1 MLLQFKN
8 GWMVKSITEIQ
19 INNSMMSVLS
29 GKKILLGVSGGI
41 AAYKTASLVR
51 LFIKAGAHVQ
61 VIMTPASKDFVTPL
75 TLSTLSKNPVYS
87 TFYDQEGDNEKW
99 NNHVEL
105 GLWADLMLIA
115 PATANTMS
123 KMANGTCDNLLI
135 ATYLSA
141 KCPVYFAPAMDLD
154 MYKHP
159 SSKASLEALELFGN
173 LLIPAEVGELAS
185 GLSGEGRMAEPENI
199 VAFIEADLESKL
211 PLKGK
216 KILVTAGPTYEAI
229 DPVRFI
235 GNHSSG
241 KMGFDIAKCAAG
253 LGASVILVAGPN
265 NFKIDHPLIDLYDVV
280 SAQEMYEVCHRYYDD
295 VDVAIAAA
303 AVADYR
309 PKKVAEHKI
318 KKNSEEFVIEL
329 EKTKDILYSL
339 GQAKKKQFLIGFAL
353 ETENEIENAKAKIQK
368 KNLDLI
374 VLNSLQD
381 EGAGFKKATN
391 KVTFIDKRFNVEPMD
406 LKSKELVAT
415 DILNK
420 VIRHFYA

>member
-1 MLLQFKN
+1 
-8 GWMVKSITEIQ
+8 
-19 INNSMMSVLS
+19 MSVLN

-75 TLSTLSKNPVYS
+75 TLSTLSKNPVHS
-87 TFYDQEGDNEKW
+87 GFFNQDDEDAVW

-105 GLWADLMLIA
+105 ALWADLMLIA
-115 PATANTMS
+115 PATANTLS
-123 KMANGTCDNLLI
+123 KMATGNCDNLLI

-159 SSKASLEALELFGN
+159 STISSFSALRQYGN
-173 LLIPAEVGELAS
+173 VMIPAESGELAS

-199 VAFIEADLESKL
+199 IAFLEADLESKL

-216 KILVTAGPTYEAI
+216 KILITAGPTYEAI

-241 KMGFDIAKCAAG
+241 KMGFDIANAAAN
-253 LGASVILVAGPN
+253 LGASVILVSGPTHYKVKSN
-265 NFKIDHPLIDLYDVV
+265 SIEVINVV
-280 SAQEMYEVCHRYYDD
+280 SAQEMYDACHVYYND

-303 AVADYR
+303 AVADYK
-309 PKKVAEHKI
+309 PKTIALQKI
-318 KKNSEEFVIEL
+318 KKSADEFTIDL
-329 EKTKDILYSL
+329 EKTKDILLSL
-339 GQAKKKQFLIGFAL
+339 GAIKQNQFLIGFAL
-353 ETENEIENAKAKIQK
+353 ETENEIENAKLKIQK

-381 EGAGFKKATN
+381 EGAGFKKETN
-391 KVTFIDKRFNVEPMD
+391 KVTFIDKDFKIEPME
-406 LKSKELVAT
+406 LKSKESVAA

-420 VIRHFYA
+420 IILHFS